1 MARPL
6 VLLLSLPRRL
16 LLLLLLVVVVVAFCA
31 FPALAHPGAV
41 ADGRASCGEEYST
54 TENAYTIPD
63 IREAWYLRRL
73 ATCSNPVFWTKFEVV
88 ESGQPIYV
96 AVISPELERFEDELQ
111 FNGILYGPGLSPNGS
126 NNNGMSPIPSTET
139 IPPEVTVDEELAK
152 LGAGYISSPAR
163 FDTCDFVDTNPVMK
177 SFSDLHNDRCMEEFD
192 FPADFSDDSSKVR
205 KLGAKL
211 GAGYISSPARFDT
224 CDFVDTNPVMKSFS
238 DLHNNRCMEEF
249 DFPADFSDALQQST
263 KVWSW
268 WLYSFNHVAAEPGT
282 YYLQTWLTT
291 REDVVNNNTTTSTQ
305 VLAAQGKYE
314 MTLGPWTWV
323 GTPSEAVL
331 EQAQEQGT
339 SCSCSVN
346 ALDYKEQYFDR
357 LGDLDGEALALAA
370 ASLTTREDVVSNN
383 NATTSTQVLAAQG
396 KYEMTLG
403 PWTWVGTPSEAV
415 LEQAQEQGTSCSCS
429 VNALDYKEQYFD
441 RLGDLD
447 GEALALAQLQ
457 GASCQDPSLPE
468 ELTSPCH
475 TIPQRPYMSDNSA
488 TEWSGSFV
496 LEANRTYEWSFH
508 SYFQGMEE
516 ALYDYPDPG
525 MYVHIVSPLTTS
537 VEQQEVDA
545 KADQTLTAS
554 VESENDFPKFIVA
567 EGETF
572 NITDASQPQFVRF
585 TETSLANSTTI
596 LLQPTMTG
604 TYFFYTQH
612 VPSEF
617 MAHFLRDQETGRY
630 IFPYPQFL
638 YVEEQTESSDPSTA
652 INLHTTI
659 LQVTNM

>member
-1 MARPL
+1 MMTRPL
-6 VLLLSLPRRL
+6 VLLPSLPRRRR
-16 LLLLLLVVVVVAFCA
+16 LLLLLLVVVVVVASCA

-54 TENAYTIPD
+54 AENAYTIPD

-88 ESGQPIYV
+88 ESYQPIYI

-192 FPADFSDDSSKVR
+192 FPADFSD
-205 KLGAKL
+205 
-211 GAGYISSPARFDT
+211 
-224 CDFVDTNPVMKSFS
+224 
-238 DLHNNRCMEEF
+238 
-249 DFPADFSDALQQST
+249 ALQQST
-263 KVWSW
+263 KAWSW

-291 REDVVNNNTTTSTQ
+291 REDVVNNNT
-305 VLAAQGKYE
+305 
-314 MTLGPWTWV
+314 
-323 GTPSEAVL
+323 
-331 EQAQEQGT
+331 
-339 SCSCSVN
+339 
-346 ALDYKEQYFDR
+346 
-357 LGDLDGEALALAA
+357 
-370 ASLTTREDVVSNN
+370 
-383 NATTSTQVLAAQG
+383 TTSTQVLAAQG

-617 MAHFLRDQETGRY
+617 MAHFLRDQETGRH

-638 YVEEQTESSDPSTA
+638 YVDVETELSDPSAA
-652 INLHTTI
+652 INLHPTI
-659 LQVTNM
+659 LQVANILLLAYIIYIS